1 MRKTVLAMIK
11 DEQRYLKEWLDYH
24 FAQGFDHIYLI
35 EDFTSSDH
43 TEFLKPW
50 GDKVSLYRCDRDLGI
65 LDEPKSRTPW
75 RQVWIYNQF
84 FKKFPEER
92 QDNWCMFLDIDE
104 FFEMSEG
111 MTLDLIIE
119 DLKRQDRK
127 NIFFALRNFNSDHR
141 IFEPSIPMKEAYTH
155 WEYNEHGFLCKTLI
169 DVTEP
174 YNFVCIQ
181 RGYPVIVQ
189 AGKDR
194 NNAPIVEKKTAWIN
208 HYFTKSWEGWL
219 IRMRRGSQDPFLRT
233 ITQFF
238 DLYNKDMMCV
248 KDYLMDEFR
257 KYELDWMNGGTKFVS
272 DDWEA
277 KLREL
282 GFEPKT

>member
-24 FAQGFDHIYLI
+24 FALGLDHIYLI

-43 TEFLKPW
+43 TEFLRPW
-50 GDKVSLYRCDRDLGI
+50 GDRVSLYRCDRDLGI

-155 WEYNEHGFLCKTLI
+155 WEYNERGFLCKTLI

-194 NNAPIVEKKTAWIN
+194 NNESIVERKSRGLTTTSQN
-208 HYFTKSWEGWL
+208 HGK
-219 IRMRRGSQDPFLRT
+219 
-233 ITQFF
+233 
-238 DLYNKDMMCV
+238 
-248 KDYLMDEFR
+248 
-257 KYELDWMNGGTKFVS
+257 GG
-272 DDWEA
+272 
-277 KLREL
+277 
-282 GFEPKT
+282 